1 MVRILE
7 YTKAHFL
14 PALHQQL
21 IDAGYTPWPVVGED
35 PARPFHLELG
45 FPDDFADDAGVE
57 AVVMAHD
64 RAAALAAYEAARQ
77 AEADDNSQVR
87 QAIPVLVADADRLE
101 DTAQALTAQQV
112 RNHLARTDRVL
123 ARALRVLA
131 RRLGE

>member
-1 MVRILE
+1 MRTLT
-7 YTKAHFL
+7 YTKAHHL
-14 PALHQQL
+14 MTLHGEL
-21 IDAGYTPWPVVGED
+21 NAAGYHPAPVVGED

-77 AEADDNSQVR
+77 AEADDNAQVR
-87 QAIPVLVADADRLE
+87 QAIAVLLADADRLE
-101 DTAQALTAQQV
+101 DTAQALSAQQV

-131 RRLGE
+131 RRLG